1 MKTQETRLVL
11 ANMSISGATPT
22 ELIEAAAAGGFDSIS
37 LRLVAPTPA
46 HPLVPVM
53 GDEELLREIECCL
66 ADTGVDVLDVGG
78 VWLHPELE
86 VESYVPAFETAARLG
101 AKHFLMGGNDPNEA
115 RVIDNFARFCE
126 LSRPFGLKALV
137 EFIPYLETRTVEDAF
152 RVVSTAAQPNGGV
165 LIDALHLSRSG
176 GTPEQLISLD
186 PRWLSYCQL
195 CDARAEPPPAEGLA
209 NEARSDR
216 LLPGLGAL
224 PLSELLDALPTG
236 IPIGVEAPCAEY
248 AELSASERGR
258 LCGVATRVFLN
269 AYRRRTRGP
278 PHRVGR
284 A

>member
-1 MKTQETRLVL
+1 
-11 ANMSISGATPT
+11 MSISGATPT

-53 GDEELLREIECCL
+53 GDEKLLRQIECCL
-66 ADTGVDVLDVGG
+66 ADTGVSVLDVGG
-78 VWLHPELE
+78 VWLHPQLE

-101 AKHFLMGGNDPNEA
+101 AKHFLMGGNDPSEA

-126 LSRPFGLKALV
+126 LSRPFGLKVLL
-137 EFIPYLETRTVEDAF
+137 EFIPYLQTRTVEEAVH
-152 RVVSTAAQPNGGV
+152 VVSTAAQSNGGV
-165 LIDALHLSRSG
+165 LIDALHFSRSG
-176 GTPEQLISLD
+176 GTPEQLLSLD

-224 PLSELLDALPTG
+224 PLVELLDALPTG

-269 AYRRRTRGP
+269 TYYQRARGP
-278 PHRVGR
+278 SHRPGR

>member
-1 MKTQETRLVL
+1 MQTQRTRLVL
-11 ANMSISGATPT
+11 ANMSVSGATPI
-22 ELIEAAAAGGFDSIS
+22 ELIDAAAAGGFDSIS

-53 GDEELLREIECCL
+53 GDEELLCQIERRL
-66 ADTGVDVLDVGG
+66 ANTGVEVLDVGG
-78 VWLHPELE
+78 VWLHPDLD
-86 VESYVPAFETAARLG
+86 VDSYVPAFETAARLG

-115 RVIDNFARFCE
+115 RLIDNFARFCE

-137 EFIPYLETRTVEDAF
+137 EFIPYLETRTVDNAF
-152 RVVSTAAQPNGGV
+152 RLVSTAAQPNGGILV
-165 LIDALHLSRSG
+165 DALHLSRSG

-186 PRWLSYCQL
+186 PKWLSYCQL

-224 PLSELLDALPTG
+224 PLTELLDALPAG

-248 AELSASERGR
+248 AELSACERGR

-269 AYRRRTRGP
+269 AYRRRTRGLL
-278 PHRVGR
+278 HRAGR

>member
-1 MKTQETRLVL
+1 MRTQGSRLVL
-11 ANMSISGATPT
+11 ANMSVSGATPI

-53 GDEELLREIECCL
+53 GDEKLLRHIECCL
-66 ADTGVDVLDVGG
+66 ADTGVAVLDVGG
-78 VWLHPELE
+78 VWLHRELE
-86 VESYVPAFETAARLG
+86 VDSYVPAFETAARLG
-101 AKHFLMGGNDPNEA
+101 AKHFLMGGNDPSEA

-126 LSRPFGLKALV
+126 LSRPFGLKVLL
-137 EFIPYLETRTVEDAF
+137 EFIPYLQTRTVEDAV
-152 RVVSTAAQPNGGV
+152 RVVGTAAQSNGGV
-165 LIDALHLSRSG
+165 LIDALHFSRSG
-176 GTPEQLISLD
+176 GMPEHLLSLD

-195 CDARAEPPPAEGLA
+195 CDAPAEPPLAEDLA

-224 PLSELLDALPTG
+224 PLNELLDALPSG

-269 AYRRRTRGP
+269 AYRRRTLGP
-278 PHRVGR
+278 SHSVGR